1 MGMQV
6 TVMFSVGFFVP
17 ITQLYL
23 IEQGVQEGNPGYW
36 YSSETASYMLAS
48 IILSRVSRSW
58 NKPKQMVAGNL
69 VMVLAFLLLGPSP
82 LLFSK
87 SLTLNLLGLL
97 LIGVACSLI
106 YIPSMPHMIEV
117 AQTDYGFGPDDRLND
132 VIAGITN
139 ISLCLGEFFGPLAAS
154 LLYEPF
160 GFRIA
165 TSLISLSLF
174 LFGLGYS
181 HFSTF
186 KAKLIEPQEAG
197 SELMKM

>member
-1 MGMQV
+1 MQI

-23 IEQGVQEGNPGYW
+23 IDQGVKQENAGYW

-48 IILSRVSRSW
+48 IILSRVSKTW
-58 NKPKQMVAGNL
+58 NKPKQMIAGNL
-69 VMVLAFLLLGPSP
+69 VMVLAFLFLGPSP
-82 LLFSK
+82 LFFHK
-87 SLTLNLLGLL
+87 SLTLNLIGLL

-117 AQTDYGFGPDDRLND
+117 AQTDYGFGSDDRLND

-160 GFRIA
+160 GFPLA
-165 TSLISLSLF
+165 TSLISFSLL
-174 LFGLGYS
+174 LFGLVYC
-181 HFSTF
+181 HFSPF
-186 KAKLIEPQEAG
+186 KSKLLKAAEPDA
-197 SELMKM
+197 ELIKM